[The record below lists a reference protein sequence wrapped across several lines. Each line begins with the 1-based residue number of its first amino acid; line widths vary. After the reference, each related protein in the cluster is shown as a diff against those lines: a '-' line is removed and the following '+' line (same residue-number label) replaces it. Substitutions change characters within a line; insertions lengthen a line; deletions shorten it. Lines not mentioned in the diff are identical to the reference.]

1 MQQLLTILLFLV
13 FLSIL
18 IVIHELGHFLTA
30 KAFGVY
36 CHEFSLG
43 MGPLVAQ
50 KKIGETKFSLRAIP
64 VGGYVAM
71 AGESELPDAPEL
83 PRERT
88 LNGIA
93 RWKRAIVL
101 AAGIVLNL
109 VLAYVI
115 LVGFIWSVGVTQEQ
129 SYLEVS
135 PNSLLAQAGVQ
146 TGDHLTAAQVVL
158 TAADGITILEDVSD
172 TTITMYIEFVELL
185 TQAQPTA
192 VGQTQCLVLTI
203 EGKSAPINVCR
214 TITTFTTNEQGQVTE
229 IAPLIGVSPTT
240 RAVGVGESLIL
251 AGQVEWEMGTM
262 IFAGLGGLFAP
273 GGFDNVAGPIGMVQ
287 ASNDFINLGVWYYLY
302 FWAII
307 SVNLA
312 VFNLLPIPGLDGARL
327 LMTAVEGITR
337 KPINPKIEMAI
348 HAIGFLFLI
357 GLMIAVTFKD
367 LFTWLS

>member
-1 MQQLLTILLFLV
+1 MQQLITIIMFLI

-64 VGGYVAM
+64 IGGYVAM
-71 AGESELPDAPEL
+71 AGESEIPDAPAL

-88 LNGIA
+88 LVGIA

-115 LVGFIWSVGVTQEQ
+115 LVGFILNTGLTQEA
-129 SYLEVS
+129 SYVNVS
-135 PNSLLAQAGVQ
+135 PNSLLANAGVQ
-146 TGDHLTAAQVVL
+146 TGDRITAAQVIL
-158 TAADGITILEDVSD
+158 TAADGTTVLQNTTDASIT
-172 TTITMYIEFVELL
+172 TYIEFVELL
-185 TQAQPTA
+185 TIAQPSA
-192 VGQTQCLVLTI
+192 VNQQQCLILTI
-203 EGKSAPINVCR
+203 EGKTSPVMVCR

-240 RAVGVGESLIL
+240 RAASWGESLVL

-287 ASNDFINLGVWYYLY
+287 ASTDFIDLGVWYYLY

-312 VFNLLPIPGLDGARL
+312 VFNILPIPGLDGARL

-337 KPINPKIEMAI
+337 KPINPKVEMMI

-367 LFTWLS
+367 LFTWLG